1 MISRNIL
8 IVDDDNMVIDVF
20 KKGFNKAGYTVR
32 RARTAED
39 ALAILEK
46 ESYPVMFLDLKLPKM
61 SGVELCKVIREKYP
75 LSILFAVTGYASDFE
90 LSVCRKAGFDDYF
103 IKPVDLKILFRVA
116 LEAFDKIEQWNRRKS
131 RRT

>member
-8 IVDDDNMVIDVF
+8 IVDDDNMVVDVF
-20 KKGFNKAGYTVR
+20 KNGFSKAGYTVR
-32 RARTAED
+32 RARTAEE

-75 LSILFAVTGYASDFE
+75 LSILFAVTGYASEFE
-90 LSVCRKAGFDDYF
+90 FSDCRRAGFDDYF

-116 LEAFDKIEQWNRRKS
+116 LDAFDKIKQWNRKKS
-131 RRT
+131 

>member
-8 IVDDDNMVIDVF
+8 IVDDDNMVVDVF
-20 KKGFNKAGYTVR
+20 KNGFNKAGYTVR
-32 RARTAED
+32 RARTAEE

-75 LSILFAVTGYASDFE
+75 LAILFAVTGYASEFE
-90 LSVCRKAGFDDYF
+90 FSDCRRAGFDDYF

-116 LEAFDKIEQWNRRKS
+116 LDAFDKVEQWNKKKS
-131 RRT
+131 

>member
-1 MISRNIL
+1 MISKNIL

-32 RARTAED
+32 RARTAEE
-39 ALAILEK
+39 ALAILDK

-61 SGVELCKVIREKYP
+61 SGLELCKVIRKKHP
-75 LSILFAVTGYASDFE
+75 LSILFAVTGYASEFE
-90 LSVCRKAGFDDYF
+90 FSDCRRAGFDDYF

-116 LEAFDKIEQWNRRKS
+116 LDAFDKFEQWNRRKS
-131 RRT
+131 RHT

>member
-46 ESYPVMFLDLKLPKM
+46 ESYPVMFLDLNLPKM

-90 LSVCRKAGFDDYF
+90 FSVCRRAGFDDYF

-116 LEAFDKIEQWNRRKS
+116 LDAFDKIEQWNRRKS

>member
-8 IVDDDNMVIDVF
+8 IVDDDNMVVDVF
-20 KKGFNKAGYTVR
+20 KNGFNKAGYTVR
-32 RARTAED
+32 RARTAEE

-75 LSILFAVTGYASDFE
+75 LSILFAVTGYASEFE
-90 LSVCRKAGFDDYF
+90 FSDCRRAGFDDYF

-116 LEAFDKIEQWNRRKS
+116 LDAFDKIKQWNRKKS
-131 RRT
+131 

>member
-1 MISRNIL
+1 MLSRNIL

-32 RARTAED
+32 RAETAEE

-61 SGVELCKVIREKYP
+61 SGMELCMIIREKYP
-75 LSILFAVTGYASDFE
+75 ISILFAVTGYASEFE
-90 LSVCRKAGFDDYF
+90 FSACRRAGFDDYF
-103 IKPVDLKILFRVA
+103 IKPIDLKILFRAA
-116 LEAFDKIEQWNRRKS
+116 LEAFDKIEQWSRRKS
-131 RRT
+131 HLT